1 MLAATATTPDSSSQE
16 VVAQLLSAI
25 ETKQRSTTEADLE
38 SVPLLAPTDDKTK
51 IGDAALLATTAINVS
66 LTSATPEATL
76 PFPTVSP
83 TIRQHSGTQTLS
95 HEASLRHA
103 DEIIG
108 RPHLASASTRRTKTD
123 A

>member
-16 VVAQLLSAI
+16 VVAQLLPAI
-25 ETKQRSTTEADLE
+25 ATKQRSTTEAALE

-51 IGDAALLATTAINVS
+51 IGDAAQLAISVN
-66 LTSATPEATL
+66 LTSATPEAIP
-76 PFPTVSP
+76 PFPIVSP
-83 TIRQHSGTQTLS
+83 TTRLHSGTQTLS
-95 HEASLRHA
+95 REATLRHA